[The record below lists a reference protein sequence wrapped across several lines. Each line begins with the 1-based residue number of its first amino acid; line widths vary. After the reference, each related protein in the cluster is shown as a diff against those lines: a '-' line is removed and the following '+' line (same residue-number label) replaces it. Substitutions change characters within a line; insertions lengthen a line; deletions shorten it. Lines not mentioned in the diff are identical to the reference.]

1 VPYSSAVKVRVLRKG
16 KYKKERGLL
25 KPITLAGAKQYERF
39 VSEIPE
45 GSIVEFFYELQHDDG
60 TLPQLAKLHAMIKQ
74 LATHIGET
82 AENMKLLIKDRAGL
96 CIAREVSGREYFL
109 AKSFGDCSKEELS
122 LAIQAAIE
130 IGEEVNFLLG

>member
-1 VPYSSAVKVRVLRKG
+1 MILAG

-25 KPITLAGAKQYERF
+25 KPITLAGAKQYEKF
-39 VSEIPE
+39 VSDIPD
-45 GSIVEFFYELQHDDG
+45 GAIVEFFYELQHDDG
-60 TLPQLAKLHAMIKQ
+60 TLPQLAKLHVMIKE

-96 CIAREVSGREYFL
+96 CIAREVSGKEYFL
-109 AKSFGDCSKEELS
+109 AKSFGECSKDELS

-130 IGEEVNFLLG
+130 IGETINYPLA

>member
-1 VPYSSAVKVRVLRKG
+1 MILSG

-25 KPITLAGAKQYERF
+25 KPVTLGESKQYEKF
-39 VSEIPE
+39 VSHLPE
-45 GSIVEFFYELQHDDG
+45 GAIVEFFYEMQHDDG
-60 TLPQLAKLHAMIKQ
+60 TLPQLAKLHVMIKQ

-96 CIAREVSGREYFL
+96 CIAREVSGKEYFL
-109 AKSFGDCSKEELS
+109 AKSFGECSRDELS

-130 IGEEVNFLLG
+130 IGEDVSCYLQ

>member
-1 VPYSSAVKVRVLRKG
+1 MILVG

-25 KPITLAGAKQYERF
+25 KPVTLGLMKQYESF
-39 VSEIPE
+39 VSSIPD

-96 CIAREVSGREYFL
+96 CIAREVSGKEYFL
-109 AKSFGDCSKEELS
+109 AKSFADCSKEELS

-130 IGEEVNFLLG
+130 IGESVNCPL

>member
-1 VPYSSAVKVRVLRKG
+1 MILVG

-25 KPITLAGAKQYERF
+25 KPVALSGAKQYERF
-39 VSEIPE
+39 VSDIPD
-45 GSIVEFFYELQHDDG
+45 GAIVEFFYELQHDDG
-60 TLPQLAKLHAMIKQ
+60 TLPQLAKLHVMIKE

-96 CIAREVSGREYFL
+96 CIAREVSGKEYFL
-109 AKSFGDCSKEELS
+109 AKSFGECSREELS

-130 IGEEVNFLLG
+130 IGESIGFPLY